1 MYGTTGYS
9 SECSSIMR
17 LLSEA
22 VFKPNITD
30 NEVSADFYLL
40 CDHLMGEI
48 CLCQMQ
54 DARERIAFEL
64 EDAELKL
71 DPEPILTELIHTV
84 ISRSFV
90 LLDYNSLHS

>member
-1 MYGTTGYS
+1 MCYASKQASVLCRDTVMYGTTGYS

-48 CLCQMQ
+48 CLC
-54 DARERIAFEL
+54 
-64 EDAELKL
+64 
-71 DPEPILTELIHTV
+71 
-84 ISRSFV
+84 
-90 LLDYNSLHS
+90 

>member
-1 MYGTTGYS
+1 
-9 SECSSIMR
+9 
-17 LLSEA
+17 
-22 VFKPNITD
+22 
-30 NEVSADFYLL
+30 
-40 CDHLMGEI
+40 
-48 CLCQMQ
+48 MQ